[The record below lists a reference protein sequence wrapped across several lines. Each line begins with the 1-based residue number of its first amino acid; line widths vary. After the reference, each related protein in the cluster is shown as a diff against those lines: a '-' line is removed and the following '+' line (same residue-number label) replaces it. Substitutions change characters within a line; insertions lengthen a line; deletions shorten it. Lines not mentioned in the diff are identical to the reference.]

1 MALKDQKPNCAIAQ
15 ANLRKFRI
23 EEIKKIINTIGKKTS
38 NADLYL
44 MIAGKY
50 DLSHRK
56 ASEYVRIAQFQI
68 K

>member
-1 MALKDQKPNCAIAQ
+1 MKKPNASDIQ
-15 ANLRKFRI
+15 KQLRAERI
-23 EEIKKIINTIGKKTS
+23 EEIKKIIKAIGKKTS

-56 ASEYVRIAQFQI
+56 ASEYVRIAQFQVQ
-68 K
+68 